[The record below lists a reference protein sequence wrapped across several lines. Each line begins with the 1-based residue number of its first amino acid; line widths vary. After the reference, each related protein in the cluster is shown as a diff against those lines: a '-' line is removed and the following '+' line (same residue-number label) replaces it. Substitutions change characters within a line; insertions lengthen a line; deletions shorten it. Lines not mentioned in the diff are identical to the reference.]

1 MAVDEI
7 IAQLSEINHIVLTGG
22 EPMLF
27 DAVVPL
33 AEMCRQSGKTITIET
48 AGTIF
53 RDVECDLMSI
63 SPKLKNSI
71 PAEHS
76 EWAARHDALRLNIPV
91 LQQLT
96 VHYPHQLKF
105 VVASPE
111 DILEIEELLDNI
123 GGIEPSNVLLMPE
136 GRDAEKLWQT
146 ARSLVPEV
154 MKRNWRLS
162 PRLQID
168 LFGDTKGT

>member
-1 MAVDEI
+1 M
-7 IAQLSEINHIVLTGG
+7 VLTGG

-27 DAVVPL
+27 EESVVL
-33 AEMCRQSGKTITIET
+33 CDELRKLGHHITIET
-48 AGTIF
+48 AGTVF
-53 RDVECDLMSI
+53 RPVACDLMSI
-63 SPKLKNSI
+63 SPKLSNSTPHQDPYWSI
-71 PAEHS
+71 QHEK
-76 EWAARHDALRLNIPV
+76 LRLQPEV
-91 LQQLT
+91 LRRLMG
-96 VHYPHQLKF
+96 HCDYQLKF

-111 DILEIEELLDNI
+111 DIPEIEELLHNI
-123 GGIEPSNVLLMPE
+123 GGIEPSSVLLMPE

-154 MKRNWRLS
+154 MKRNWRLA

>member
-1 MAVDEI
+1 
-7 IAQLSEINHIVLTGG
+7 
-22 EPMLF
+22 
-27 DAVVPL
+27 
-33 AEMCRQSGKTITIET
+33 
-48 AGTIF
+48 
-53 RDVECDLMSI
+53 
-63 SPKLKNSI
+63 
-71 PAEHS
+71 
-76 EWAARHDALRLNIPV
+76 V

-96 VHYPHQLKF
+96 GHYPHQLKF

-111 DILEIEELLDNI
+111 DIPEIEELLHNI

-154 MKRNWRLS
+154 MKRNWRLA